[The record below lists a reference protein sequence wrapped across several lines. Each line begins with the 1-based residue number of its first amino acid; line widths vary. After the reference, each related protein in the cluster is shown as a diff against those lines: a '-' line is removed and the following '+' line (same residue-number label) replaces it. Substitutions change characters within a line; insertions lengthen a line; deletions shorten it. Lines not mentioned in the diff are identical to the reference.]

1 MNLEKKD
8 HLHRISE
15 LTKQL
20 DLAKN
25 TIISLENI
33 NVSTDFG
40 GTRER
45 NHLAIVY

>member
-1 MNLEKKD
+1 MKQKD

-20 DLAKN
+20 DTAKS

-33 NVSTDFG
+33 NVSTNIGQENGF
-40 GTRER
+40 
-45 NHLAIVY
+45 V

>member
-8 HLHRISE
+8 HLHKISE

-20 DLAKN
+20 DTAKN

-33 NVSTDFG
+33 NVSTNIG
-40 GTRER
+40 QVEE
-45 NHLAIVY
+45 IVYLVY